1 MGRNKVKNQNT
12 YCDKMA
18 QDTDAFFFKIF
29 PGLNIV
35 EIYGAL
41 DYRLHFFTANP
52 SFFKNFVANCEGL
65 LSGRKMQKS

>member
-1 MGRNKVKNQNT
+1 MT
-12 YCDKMA
+12 
-18 QDTDAFFFKIF
+18 QDPDAFFSKSFQDLKSD
-29 PGLNIV
+29 